1 MAVSTKPTTL
11 VGWLKNNQVVTWA
24 AHGLITIGV
33 GLVGAYAIHAG
44 TPSIPHVAAYALGT
58 TAASLGFLI
67 KEIID
72 KHAHRKAGD
81 MHTPDYAGVTPVVD
95 GAADQLVPYAVCLS
109 AWAAVLAVW
118 GLNLGAAH

>member
-1 MAVSTKPTTL
+1 MAVDHKPTTIK
-11 VGWLKNNQVVTWA
+11 GWLKDNQPVTWA

-33 GLVGAYAIHAG
+33 GLIGAYCIHAG

-58 TAASLGFLI
+58 TAAALGFLI

-81 MHTPDYAGVTPVVD
+81 MHKPDWAGVTPVVD